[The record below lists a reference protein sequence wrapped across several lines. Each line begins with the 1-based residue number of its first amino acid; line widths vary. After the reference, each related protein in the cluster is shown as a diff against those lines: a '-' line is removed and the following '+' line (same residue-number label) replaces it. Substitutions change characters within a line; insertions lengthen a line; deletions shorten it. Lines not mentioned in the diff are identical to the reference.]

1 MTNILLI
8 LGDSLVD
15 SGNIA
20 SLLSPFGINPF
31 EDKIYNGGGNVR
43 ASNGLV
49 LGEQIA
55 LQMGADLS
63 NSQLFTVLSRENPT
77 QVDIHNYSHG
87 GAKSDFAPEL
97 SIPFVLEVGIG
108 LQEQKR
114 QVLRKKRFYKKQKDV
129 DILLSAGGND
139 LLDALGQIDEIKA
152 IIATEE
158 TKDDK
163 AFAKSISKAIAN
175 NIKKMTNKL
184 DEFVDEFAILVPNIT
199 ETPKVKDWITNFPKG
214 SVKEVNSLL
223 RLMETK
229 LQSKTKKKHKD
240 SSNVVVIDIYDLW
253 NQLPSPTF
261 IDSHHPDT
269 LTSSQ
274 LASLFVSRVVEELDT
289 FGF

>member
-1 MTNILLI
+1 MYNMPFQTLFMTNILLI

-15 SGNIA
+15 SGNIV

-31 EDKIYNGGGNVR
+31 EDNVYNGGGNVR

-63 NSQLFTVLSRENPT
+63 NSELFTVLSRENPT
-77 QVDIHNYSHG
+77 LVDFHNYSHG
-87 GAKSDFAPEL
+87 GAKSDFASEL

-108 LQEQKR
+108 LKEQKR
-114 QVLRKKRFYKKQKDV
+114 QVLRKKRFHKKQKDV

-139 LLDALGQIDEIKA
+139 LLDALDQIDEIKA

-175 NIKKMTNKL
+175 NIKK
-184 DEFVDEFAILVPNIT
+184 
-199 ETPKVKDWITNFPKG
+199 
-214 SVKEVNSLL
+214 
-223 RLMETK
+223 
-229 LQSKTKKKHKD
+229 
-240 SSNVVVIDIYDLW
+240 
-253 NQLPSPTF
+253 NQ
-261 IDSHHPDT
+261 
-269 LTSSQ
+269 
-274 LASLFVSRVVEELDT
+274 
-289 FGF
+289 